1 MNLGT
6 LLRHHRNN
14 NNLTLKAVAEK
25 AGVSEGFLSQV
36 ENNVKSP
43 SVGSLMKIC
52 EAMGVNPGEV
62 LDQLQN
68 QEDLFLIRQSEWD
81 EVELP
86 HTGFATRRFCP
97 PEVRDTV
104 DSAVLFIEP
113 GSAIPVRKDF
123 KNGQEVICL
132 LRGTLELVHGDK
144 VIQMV
149 QGDAVHLWSRPQ
161 RQLVS
166 NQGGELAVVL
176 WVGTM

>member
-6 LLRHHRNN
+6 LLRHHRNSN
-14 NNLTLKAVAEK
+14 QLTLKAVAEK

-52 EAMGVNPGEV
+52 EAIGVNPGEV

-68 QEDLFLIRQSEWD
+68 QEELFLIRQGEWD
-81 EVELP
+81 EVEVP

-97 PEVRDTV
+97 PEVRDTL

-113 GSAIPVRKDF
+113 GSAIPVRKNL
-123 KNGQEVICL
+123 KKGQEVLCL

-149 QGDAVHLWSRPQ
+149 QGDAVHLWSQPD
-161 RQLVS
+161 RQMVS
-166 NQGGELAVVL
+166 NQGDDLAVVL
-176 WVGTM
+176 WVGTI